1 MGSSA
6 RVLNLPVGV
15 TRGCHVPVTRVT
27 LIGDRGYV
35 PVTRVN
41 RCP

>member
-1 MGSSA
+1 MRYLTISIWEKMGSSA

-15 TRGCHVPVTRVT
+15 TRGCHVPVTRV
-27 LIGDRGYV
+27 
-35 PVTRVN
+35 N